1 MKVMKNIYK
10 ILILAFVAIVA
21 GGCTD
26 AYDKLPPKTDAS
38 VQYALPYPEKPS
50 QSEIDNLLQMRAE
63 HNNAIK

>member
-10 ILILAFVAIVA
+10 ILILAFVTIVA